1 MSRRTWCCKPTS
13 DAHEGQR
20 RGCPVWTFES
30 ARGESFYRLT
40 HRKDLR
46 PQHSLCRGWTS
57 GMRMR
62 PPPAPGRYRFR
73 NGPSLAIR
81 CSPYH
86 ETIDRPVA
94 HFFFSTSTGTF
105 GPLAS
110 NGSWTIMMY
119 MKTDRPVNKRR
130 RGVHRAG
137 RPMVLLSCPAV
148 GRSIELPMQGTV
160 PDILGYHN
168 NYNGATGTRK
178 NALRPLSCFSN
189 AIRSHVACV
198 CFSTDKTVLTFFVT
212 PHKTII
218 ATTVPGGTFVVCG
231 WQLF

>member
-1 MSRRTWCCKPTS
+1 MSRRTWCCKPPS

-40 HRKDLR
+40 HREDLR

-73 NGPSLAIR
+73 NGPSLAIGGDSVFAVSR
-81 CSPYH
+81 NK
-86 ETIDRPVA
+86 RPSSGT
-94 HFFFSTSTGTF
+94 FFFSTSTGTF

-148 GRSIELPMQGTV
+148 GRSIELPM

-168 NYNGATGTRK
+168 NYNGATGTRR

-189 AIRSHVACV
+189 AIR
-198 CFSTDKTVLTFFVT
+198 
-212 PHKTII
+212 
-218 ATTVPGGTFVVCG
+218 
-231 WQLF
+231 

>member
-62 PPPAPGRYRFR
+62 PPPAPGRYRFP
-73 NGPSLAIR
+73 NAPSLAIGGDSVFAVSR
-81 CSPYH
+81 NK
-86 ETIDRPVA
+86 RPSSGT
-94 HFFFSTSTGTF
+94 FFFSTSTGTF

-119 MKTDRPVNKRR
+119 MKTDRPVNKCR

-189 AIRSHVACV
+189 AIR
-198 CFSTDKTVLTFFVT
+198 
-212 PHKTII
+212 
-218 ATTVPGGTFVVCG
+218 
-231 WQLF
+231 